1 MGILEAMATGIKPV
15 IFNFPGAEE
24 LFGRDYLFTTPEEFC
39 RRICEP
45 HYDSQAYRAFV
56 ERRYP
61 LSAQLL
67 RINELFAMFEKNPWT
82 EKSAQHTAKCSG
94 LAALTV

>member
-1 MGILEAMATGIKPV
+1 MGVLEAMAAGIKPV
-15 IFNFPGAEE
+15 IFNFPGAAE
-24 LFGRDYLFTTPEEFC
+24 LFGSDYLFTTPEAFC

-45 HYDSQAYRAFV
+45 HYDSATYRSFV

-67 RINELFAMFEKNPWT
+67 RINELFAMFEKDPWT
-82 EKSAQHTAKCSG
+82 GQSEPCAANFSG
-94 LAALTV
+94 LSALAV